1 MSKVALK
8 YHFTFPDS
16 RERTFELELDRDT
29 AELTLADRRRIRRLD
44 RAGLPPVHRL
54 PAREE
59 QGFALPGGA
68 APVDAS
74 STASPTWSRT
84 TRCAST
90 VETDERSVVAT
101 LSAQQALASLMGLIM
116 ASSGCPRTAVFRP
129 MARFHLPFSNESET
143 AYRVAAMYLVA
154 QHFIAREG
162 GKPDFTLDDL
172 DRVYRGVH
180 AVNRGMAQ
188 RLRAASR
195 QDAIVN
201 AIVLLDVYSS
211 LVPAA
216 IHDILDEIKPAFA
229 ALLSEPPTTRER
241 VTLRIGHAACCARNA
256 CEHANN
262 E

>member
-1 MSKVALK
+1 MSNLK
-8 YHFTFPDS
+8 LTYRVTTPDS
-16 RERTFELELDRDT
+16 RDRVFELQLDHDT
-29 AELTLADRRRIRRLD
+29 AQLN
-44 RAGLPPVHRL
+44 
-54 PAREE
+54 
-59 QGFALPGGA
+59 
-68 APVDAS
+68 
-74 STASPTWSRT
+74 SPTDPNPPAWTELSFNQ
-84 TRCAST
+84 CAGCPLQTSQVTHCPAALHLSSVIDGFSDLVSYDEVRVT
-90 VETDERSVVAT
+90 VESEERAVAAT

-154 QHFIAREG
+154 QHFRAREG
-162 GKPDFTLDDL
+162 HTPDLSLDNL
-172 DRVYRGVH
+172 ESVYRGLH

-216 IHDILDEIKPAFA
+216 IHEILEEIKPAFA
-229 ALLSEPPTTRER
+229 ALLADPPP
-241 VTLRIGHAACCARNA
+241 AA
-256 CEHANN
+256 
-262 E
+262 

>member
-1 MSKVALK
+1 MSNLKLTYRIAL
-8 YHFTFPDS
+8 PDS
-16 RERTFELELDRDT
+16 RERVFDLQLDHDT
-29 AELTLADRRRIRRLD
+29 ALLT
-44 RAGLPPVHRL
+44 
-54 PAREE
+54 
-59 QGFALPGGA
+59 
-68 APVDAS
+68 
-74 STASPTWSRT
+74 SPTDPNPPAWTELSFHQCTGCPLESKT
-84 TRCAST
+84 THCPAALHLSSVIDGFSDLVSYDTVRVT
-90 VETDERSVVAT
+90 VESEERAVVAT

-154 QHFIAREG
+154 QHFKARAG
-162 GKPDFTLDDL
+162 GEADL
-172 DRVYRGVH
+172 DLKNLESVYHGMH

-216 IHDILDEIKPAFA
+216 IHEILDEIKPAFA
-229 ALLSEPPTTRER
+229 ALLGDQT
-241 VTLRIGHAACCARNA
+241 
-256 CEHANN
+256 
-262 E
+262 

>member
-1 MSKVALK
+1 MTKGQGKRSEHSPGESRAESKIALK

-29 AELTLADRRRIRRLD
+29 AELTS
-44 RAGLPPVHRL
+44 PPN
-54 PAREE
+54 P
-59 QGFALPGGA
+59 A
-68 APVDAS
+68 APAWTELGFHQCTGCPFEKDKVAHCP
-74 STASPTWSRT
+74 A
-84 TRCAST
+84 ALHLST
-90 VETDERSVVAT
+90 VIDGFTDLVSYDKVRVEVESDERAVIAT

-162 GKPDFTLDDL
+162 GKADFGLEDL
-172 DRVYRGVH
+172 GRVYRGVH

-188 RLRAASR
+188 RLRAATR

-216 IHDILDEIKPAFA
+216 IHDILGEIKPAFA
-229 ALLSEPPTTRER
+229 ALLNEPP
-241 VTLRIGHAACCARNA
+241 NA
-256 CEHANN
+256 
-262 E
+262 